1 MSSHNVLTS
10 VSNADWLAVP
20 ANFNPITILAPARI
34 LQYAWLKYIKKNHQ
48 NGCLYS
54 LIIVS
59 Y

>member
-34 LQYAWLKYIKKNHQ
+34 LQYAWLKYIKKN
-48 NGCLYS
+48 
-54 LIIVS
+54 IKMVVFIV
-59 Y
+59 